1 MILVKFQQTAIRA
14 DDISAIELSEQEV
27 NVWTRHLGD
36 YHFNFTYETPEAAG
50 EAWVEGIKVW
60 RMVS

>member
-14 DDISAIELSEQEV
+14 DDISAIELDRTKV
-27 NVWTRHLGD
+27 GVWFRPPTES
-36 YHFNFTYETPEAAG
+36 FNFDYETPEAAG